1 MRTIGYEEGM
11 EIAEKIRVIQALKYC
26 KSIGYSIKNIL
37 HIDSYDL
44 DIHYIRESA
53 IECILDVMIG
63 KGDYLMYQATKE
75 DGDNVG
81 YELYYDEDELS
92 INAIQLKS
100 EPILKYMKLLKKR
113 NIYPYNDNKLCEIIG
128 RISNNEWTDYDMT
141 EGVIGLDYSGI
152 YILTTYFTIDFID
165 LVDTIDDMIRL
176 CERRIKEYNKGI
188 CSLIGKDRDDNNVF
202 LKKPKKKRK
211 RSWDNRDE
219 WKDKLIQKR
228 LNKMMGGYGNGTKR
242 CA

>member
-1 MRTIGYEEGM
+1 MHTIGYDEGM
-11 EIAEKIRVIQALKYC
+11 EISEKIKAIMALKYC
-26 KSIGYSIKNIL
+26 RSIGYNIKDAL
-37 HIDSYDL
+37 HTDSYNL
-44 DIHYIRESA
+44 DIHYIRENA
-53 IECILDVMIG
+53 IECILDMMIG
-63 KGDYLMYQATKE
+63 KGNHQMYQATKE
-75 DGDNVG
+75 DGESVG
-81 YELYYDEDELS
+81 YELYYDEDELG

-152 YILTTYFTIDFID
+152 YILTTYFTIDFINF
-165 LVDTIDDMIRL
+165 VDVIDDITKL
-176 CERRIKEYNKGI
+176 CKRRVKEYNKGI
-188 CSLIGKDRDDNNVF
+188 CSLIGNDRGGNNVF

-228 LNKMMGGYGNGTKR
+228 LNKAMRGYGNGDKR
-242 CA
+242 CT